1 MTKSLV
7 ALFGLALLVL
17 GLAGCSTI
25 TESTAERSHNIGQVA
40 HYDLLELNEDVD
52 SFLLQDH
59 PSRLTYWMI
68 R

>member
-7 ALFGLALLVL
+7 VLIGLALLVS

-25 TESTAERSHNIGQVA
+25 TESTAERSHTVGVVA
-40 HYDLLELNEDVD
+40 NYDLLEFNEDVD

-59 PSRLTYWMI
+59 PSRLTYWNV

>member
-1 MTKSLV
+1 MTKLLV
-7 ALFGLALLVL
+7 ALFGLALLVT

-25 TESTAERSHNIGQVA
+25 TESIAERSHTIGVVA
-40 HYDLLELNEDVD
+40 HYDLLEFNEDVD

-59 PSRLTYWMI
+59 PSRLTYWNV